1 MTRPSRPATCSAVAV
16 CAWRRARPARPVI
29 SASPAISGGV
39 PITVFPTA
47 VRRHIAVAERVP
59 ACHVPANTVVC
70 AVPVVESVWVGA
82 VDGVVGDEGVA
93 VPTVGVGQVCAF
105 FVGVG
110 RHEAAQRAGVVAL
123 LGVLEAGGDILHI
136 PIELAVVVVPPL
148 HLLAEGRVAGRLGAR
163 LRALLRVLLRAP
175 GAGRSQPVG
184 DGDISSRLRQALA
197 KVDVGLDDAEG
208 EVAGGIRRQSI
219 CREIPGPMVEGEAL
233 LAVGRPRPDAQ
244 VLVVVAI
251 PLRPIDAVHP
261 DQPVLR
267 IVVHMQVRQQNDV
280 AVGVV
285 IGAVVQHPVGH
296 WVVPRLVRV
305 AQTLGHVLAGPVAKV
320 VVLVDTF
327 RLGKITI

>member
-1 MTRPSRPATCSAVAV
+1 MGTKSNVLDYSGSN
-16 CAWRRARPARPVI
+16 RRKDG
-29 SASPAISGGV
+29 SYDEAS
-39 PITVFPTA
+39 
-47 VRRHIAVAERVP
+47 RVP
-59 ACHVPANTVVC
+59 DPNDYPDHRRMDRPHL
-70 AVPVVESVWVGA
+70 
-82 VDGVVGDEGVA
+82 
-93 VPTVGVGQVCAF
+93 
-105 FVGVG
+105 
-110 RHEAAQRAGVVAL
+110 R
-123 LGVLEAGGDILHI
+123 DIYF
-136 PIELAVVVVPPL
+136 
-148 HLLAEGRVAGRLGAR
+148 LAEGGVAGRLR
-163 LRALLRVLLRAP
+163 TLLRAP

-184 DGDISSRLRQALA
+184 NDDISSRLRQALA

-233 LAVGRPRPDAQ
+233 AAVGRPRPDAQ

-267 IVVHMQVRQQNDV
+267 IVTHMHIRQQNDV

>member
-1 MTRPSRPATCSAVAV
+1 VRYVAV
-16 CAWRRARPARPVI
+16 
-29 SASPAISGGV
+29 
-39 PITVFPTA
+39 
-47 VRRHIAVAERVP
+47 RVP
-59 ACHVPANTVVC
+59 VFDVPANTVVC
-70 AVPVVESVWVGA
+70 AVPVVEPVRVGA

-93 VPTVGVGQVCAF
+93 VPAIGFGQMRALL
-105 FVGVG
+105 VGVG

-123 LGVLEAGGDILHI
+123 LGVLEAGGDILLI
-136 PIELAVVVVPPL
+136 PVELAICVVLPL
-148 HLLAEGRVAGRLGAR
+148 HLLAEGGVAGRL
-163 LRALLRVLLRAP
+163 RALLRAP

-184 DGDISSRLRQALA
+184 NGDISSRLRQALA

-233 LAVGRPRPDAQ
+233 AAVGRPRPDAQ

-251 PLRPIDAVHP
+251 PIRPIDAVHP

-267 IVVHMQVRQQNDV
+267 IVTHMHIRQQNDV

-296 WVVPRLVRV
+296 WIVPRLV
-305 AQTLGHVLAGPVAKV
+305 
-320 VVLVDTF
+320 
-327 RLGKITI
+327 